1 MTDKPKCLGGN
12 MSESKEWAFGAECLA
27 GSPDCSL
34 DERRFLRRGRYP
46 TLAMA
51 SPGEQTES
59 PLKAGVAVLA
69 NRILYCACI
78 SAIRARRAAFARRG
92 AAAHP
97 AGIRH
102 CYELSTGGNV
112 GSRGARPGW

>member
-78 SAIRARRAAFARRG
+78 SALFALAAPLLLAEEPPRNRRAFATAMNLVREG
-92 AAAHP
+92 MSEA
-97 AGIRH
+97 
-102 CYELSTGGNV
+102 EVL
-112 GSRGARPGW
+112 AR

>member
-1 MTDKPKCLGGN
+1 MGFWGGVLGGFAGLLIGRTAF
-12 MSESKEWAFGAECLA
+12 SSPWAI
-27 GSPDCSL
+27 
-34 DERRFLRRGRYP
+34 P

-78 SAIRARRAAFARRG
+78 SALSALAAPLLLAEEPPRIRRAFATAMNLVQEG
-92 AAAHP
+92 M
-97 AGIRH
+97 
-102 CYELSTGGNV
+102 
-112 GSRGARPGW
+112 